1 MPLTVSTNKKII
13 RVTGTTDTAQVIL
26 GPSAADVYINS
37 IYWFKPTT
45 AGQLLT
51 LKTSDGD
58 HIIELA
64 CEADGVSRGPFK
76 IETHVKDIYC
86 DDMDSGTLYIY
97 TR

>member
-1 MPLTVSTNKKII
+1 MSLTVSTNKKII
-13 RVTGTTDTAQVIL
+13 RVTGTTDANQEIL
-26 GPSAADVYINS
+26 KPELADIYINA

-45 AGQLLT
+45 AGHLLT

-58 HIIELA
+58 HIIEAA
-64 CEADGVSRGPFK
+64 CETDNISRWFK
-76 IETHVKDIYC
+76 MEIYVKDIYC